1 MKRFAES
8 MMGQE
13 DGAEGGATVGSQPES
28 PTVILTAENFE
39 NAIQKGFTLVK
50 FFAPWLVFG

>member
-1 MKRFAES
+1 
-8 MMGQE
+8 MGQE